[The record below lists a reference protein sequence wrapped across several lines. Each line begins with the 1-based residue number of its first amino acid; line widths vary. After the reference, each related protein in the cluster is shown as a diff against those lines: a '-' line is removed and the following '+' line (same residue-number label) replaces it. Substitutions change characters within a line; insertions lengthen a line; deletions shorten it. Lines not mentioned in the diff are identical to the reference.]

1 MHAARSVFV
10 RAFLAALL
18 LPGSLTPFAAAQT
31 RPGGAAPLPRNPSVS
46 PMHRSP
52 PLCSQNALD
61 LQISRTPP
69 DPIVPSGTTVT
80 YTVTANNLPLG
91 GGIPCDATALA
102 VSFTCPAADGTPN
115 GPSTVLATN
124 DTLLSGTSKVYP
136 PVMCTIVVNPGV
148 TSATAQTSYS
158 ATIHT
163 TDPDDGASGT
173 KTITVNVIPPTVT
186 NTPTSTPVTP
196 TATPVPPTST
206 PTATPGVPTSTPT
219 STATSTPLPPTSTPT
234 ITQTPG
240 APTATPTP
248 SQTPLVTPTQPPP
261 PASPTP
267 TPTQTPTPTLGTPTS
282 TPTPIGGLGPGDLP
296 GTTPVPTLSPGMLL
310 VMALALAALGI
321 LAIRRP

>member
-1 MHAARSVFV
+1 MNAARSVFV
-10 RAFLAALL
+10 RAFLAALI

-31 RPGGAAPLPRNPSVS
+31 RPRGAAPVPQNPSVS
-46 PMHRSP
+46 PRHRSP
-52 PLCSQNALD
+52 PLCNQNGLD
-61 LQISRTPP
+61 IQISRTPP

-115 GPSTVLATN
+115 GTSTVLATN

-148 TSATAQTSYS
+148 TSATAQTTYS

-186 NTPTSTPVTP
+186 NTPTATPVTP
-196 TATPVPPTST
+196 TATPVTPTST
-206 PTATPGVPTSTPT
+206 PVTPT
-219 STATSTPLPPTSTPT
+219 ITPTPTITSTPLPPTATPT
-234 ITQTPG
+234 ITQTPPAG
-240 APTATPTP
+240 TATPTP
-248 SQTPLVTPTQPPP
+248 SQTPFFTPTQPPP
-261 PASPTP
+261 TAPPTA
-267 TPTQTPTPTLGTPTS
+267 TQTPTLAPPTS
-282 TPTPIGGLGPGDLP
+282 TPTPIGGLGPGSLP
-296 GTTPVPTLSPGMLL
+296 GTSPVPTLSPGMLL
-310 VMALALAALGI
+310 LMALALAALGI